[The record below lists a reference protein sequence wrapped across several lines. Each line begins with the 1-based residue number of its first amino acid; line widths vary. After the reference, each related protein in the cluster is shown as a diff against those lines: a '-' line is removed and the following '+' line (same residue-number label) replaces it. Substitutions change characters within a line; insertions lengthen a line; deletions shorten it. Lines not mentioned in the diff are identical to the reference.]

1 MEKIRFGSTGLEV
14 SKVAMG
20 GIPIMRLDKKDAVK
34 VVRSVVEMG
43 INFIDT
49 ANAYGD
55 SEEKIGEAIKKYTRE
70 DIILASKSMARDS
83 KTLIQHID
91 LSLKR
96 LGTDYIDIYQLHA
109 VSNSQTFEQ
118 VMAPGGAYD
127 GLEKA
132 ISSGKVRHNGFS
144 SHNVPISEKMM
155 KSNKFQVTQIPLNF
169 LDIEAE
175 SLVPIAR
182 ELDMGFIAM
191 KPMGGGLLEDAGLAF
206 RYLNQFQGV
215 VPDPG
220 IEKIEEMTQII
231 GIVKD
236 QEPFSDIDK
245 EMVKKI
251 KQETGDS
258 WCHRCGYCLPCS
270 QDINI
275 PMALVLK
282 STLKRS
288 GDLGAE
294 RFCKPNIE
302 KAYDCIE
309 CGECIERCPYELD
322 IPELIKDNIKIWEEY
337 LDSCKQD

>member
-1 MEKIRFGSTGLEV
+1 MEKIRFGNTDLNV

-34 VVRSVVEMG
+34 VVQNVIEMG

-55 SEEKIGEAIKKYTRE
+55 SEEKIGEAIKKYPRE
-70 DIILASKSMARDS
+70 NIVLASKSAARDS
-83 KTLIQHID
+83 KTFMEHID

-96 LGTDYIDIYQLHA
+96 LETDYIDIYQMHA
-109 VSNSQTFEQ
+109 VSDSQTMDK

-132 ISSGKVRHNGFS
+132 VSSGKVRHYGFS

-155 KSNKFQVTQIPLNF
+155 KTNKFQVTQIPLNF

-175 SLVPIAR
+175 KLVPFAR
-182 ELDMGFIAM
+182 KLDIGLIAM
-191 KPMGGGLLEDAGLAF
+191 KPMGGGLFEDAGLAF
-206 RYLNQFQGV
+206 RYLGQFQGI

-220 IEKIEEMTQII
+220 IEKTEEMNQII
-231 GIVKD
+231 EIIEN
-236 QEPFSDIDK
+236 QEPFSNKDK

-251 KQETGDS
+251 KQETGEN

-275 PMALVLK
+275 PMALVVK

-288 GDLGAE
+288 GDFGAQS
-294 RFCKPNIE
+294 FIKPSIE
-302 KAYDCIE
+302 KARECIE
-309 CGECIERCPYELD
+309 CRDCMERCPYDLD
-322 IPELIKDNIKIWEEY
+322 IPELLKDNIKLWDEY
-337 LDSCKQD
+337 LDSCK